1 MKNNQPFI
9 AGITGGIGS
18 GKTTAAKF
26 FEELGV
32 PVYNSDTRAKIIQN
46 ENSEVKVKSIE
57 AFGDEA
63 YNQSGL
69 NRVYIAK
76 QVFNNNE
83 KLKQLNQIVHPAV
96 FNDFE
101 EWKKQQTSKIIM
113 KEAAILIESGSY
125 KDCDVVISVLMDK
138 EKRIQRIMARD
149 GFTEEQVMARINNQI
164 SDEERIQK
172 SDFIIDNNGDLTHLK
187 NEVEKT
193 FIKIKKLNKYYI

>member
-46 ENSEVKVKSIE
+46 ENSEVKVKIIE

-63 YNQSGL
+63 YNESGL
-69 NRVYIAK
+69 NRDYIAK

-101 EWKKQQTSKIIM
+101 EWKKKQTSKIIM

-125 KDCDVVISVLMDK
+125 KDCDVVISVLMNK

-193 FIKIKKLNKYYI
+193 FIKIKKLL

>member
-46 ENSEVKVKSIE
+46 ENSEVKVKIIE

-63 YNQSGL
+63 YNESGL
-69 NRVYIAK
+69 NRDYIAK

-101 EWKKQQTSKIIM
+101 KWKQQQTSNIVM

-125 KDCDVVISVLMDK
+125 KDCNVVISVLVDL
-138 EKRIQRIMARD
+138 EKRIERTMMRD
-149 GFTEEQVMARINNQI
+149 GFTREEVLSRIAKQI
-164 SDEERIQK
+164 SDEERIAK
-172 SDFIIDNNGDLTHLK
+172 SDFIIDNNGDLDHLK
-187 NEVEKT
+187 KEVEQT
-193 FIKIKKLNKYYI
+193 LIKIKKLI

>member
-18 GKTTAAKF
+18 CKTTAAKF

-46 ENSEVKVKSIE
+46 ENSEVKVKIIE
-57 AFGDEA
+57 AFGHEA
-63 YNQSGL
+63 YNESGL
-69 NRVYIAK
+69 NRDYIAK

-101 EWKKQQTSKIIM
+101 EWKKKQTSKIIM

-125 KDCDVVISVLMDK
+125 KDCDVVISVLMNK
-138 EKRIQRIMARD
+138 EKRIQRIMARA

-172 SDFIIDNNGDLTHLK
+172 SDFIIDNNDDLAHLK

-193 FIKIKKLNKYYI
+193 FIKIKKLL

>member
-46 ENSEVKVKSIE
+46 ENSEVKVKIIE

-193 FIKIKKLNKYYI
+193 FIKIKKLL